1 MPALLWLL
9 AGGGAAVGLLLLG
22 MGWGKSIERGAW
34 RAIEVR
40 RLESRLA
47 DTRRQHAVALAYEAD
62 RAARAEAA
70 RLVARVVEDDQLM
83 ATAQGIAAQLAAK
96 PTLALGMIRAQVKA
110 ALNSTLSET
119 LSIEATNQR
128 KAGRSEDFRE
138 GVAAFL
144 KKRPPEFK
152 GK

>member
-1 MPALLWLL
+1 VPALLWLL

-70 RLVARVVEDDQLM
+70 RLVARVVERVVERPVYRNQCIDADGVRLLDHAAAGTTTAARQPDD
-83 ATAQGIAAQLAAK
+83 AVPAPAGAERGGAGEPAGDAGSDAAG
-96 PTLALGMIRAQVKA
+96 PDDDG
-110 ALNSTLSET
+110 
-119 LSIEATNQR
+119 
-128 KAGRSEDFRE
+128 
-138 GVAAFL
+138 
-144 KKRPPEFK
+144 
-152 GK
+152 